1 MKRHWFRGLA
11 PRTLLTSVSIA
22 SLAACSDDGPERFAG
37 VVSYD
42 DFPESA
48 AGADR
53 SDDLG
58 IAHAFV
64 LSAGFANGR
73 AVQYLDLGDVNTV
86 PAKVYILMR
95 GGQPVAGQ
103 YPIVDTLPD
112 DFEYS
117 PFWQVVEVEV
127 DGGYEAND
135 IKSLKGLEDAGFEM
149 TETMEAIH
157 CPIVNP
163 DATWVA
169 ADLSQTYTVFW
180 GTGEEIPNPAFDP
193 SAPIDDVN
201 KPTLTDA
208 DATAGDIV
216 LTPLWQ
222 KRLRAFCWSDDLE
235 RRYPLVDEDGTV
247 SLDGASFGAR
257 FDTYDVAF
265 GAGGELGAEPT
276 DLLPVFASNVG
287 EDGYSPVVLQFYVAT
302 LDGAQAGSVGDFDP
316 DEVAA
321 AEPNALLDNPIVFP
335 LALDRFSVTIENTTP
350 AEGDGSLTFSPGIAT
365 VEDGS
370 APIWFEGEPALS
382 ALAVLAASGDAGPL
396 LTGFP
401 VSGRPLSPTIDT
413 QALPSVAPGETA
425 TVTVLA
431 SPWVPYF
438 SSAQALIGL
447 ENGFTGVSEVPLYDE
462 NFEAVDS
469 QSFDLPALITNAEAE
484 DPEDPEATVEV
495 VGPSPDVAAPVGSI
509 TIDLIAPGGNP

>member
-1 MKRHWFRGLA
+1 MKRLWFRGLA
-11 PRTLLTSVSIA
+11 SRTLLASVSIA
-22 SLAACSDDGPERFAG
+22 GLAACSDDGPERFAG
-37 VVSYD
+37 VVTYD
-42 DFPESA
+42 DFPASA
-48 AGADR
+48 AGVDR

-73 AVQYLDLGDVNTV
+73 AVQYLDLGAFNTT
-86 PAKVYILMR
+86 PAKVYIPMK
-95 GGQPVAGQ
+95 GGSPVAGQ
-103 YPIVDTLPD
+103 FPIVDTLPD
-112 DFEYS
+112 DAEYS

-127 DGGYEAND
+127 GSGYKAND
-135 IKSLKGLEDAGFEM
+135 IKSLKGLKDAGYDM

-169 ADLSQTYTVFW
+169 ADLSTTYTVFW

-193 SAPIDDVN
+193 SAPIDDTN

-208 DATAGDIV
+208 DATAGDIM
-216 LTPLWQ
+216 LTPVWQ
-222 KRLRAFCWSDDLE
+222 KQLRAFCWSDDLE
-235 RRYPLVDEDGTV
+235 RRYPIVEDAGAL
-247 SLDGASFGAR
+247 SIDPASFGAR
-257 FDTYDVAF
+257 YDTYDVAF

-276 DLLPVFASNVG
+276 DLLPVFAANAG
-287 EDGYSPVVLQFYVAT
+287 DADYTPVVLQYYVAT
-302 LDGAQAGSVGDFDP
+302 LDGAQAGSVADFDP
-316 DEVAA
+316 DEVAS
-321 AEPNALLDNPIVFP
+321 AEPNDLLDNPIVFP
-335 LALDRFSVTIENTTP
+335 LALDRFTVTIANTTP
-350 AEGDGSLTFSPGIAT
+350 AEGDGSFTFSSGIAT

-370 APIWFEGEPALS
+370 APIWLEGEPALS

-401 VSGRPLSPTIDT
+401 VSGRPLSPTLDT
-413 QALPSVAPGETA
+413 QALPTVAPGETA

-438 SSAQALIGL
+438 SSAQALVGL
-447 ENGFTGVSEVPLYDE
+447 ENGFTGVSEVPLYDDS
-462 NFEAVDS
+462 FAAVDT
-469 QSFDLPALITNAEAE
+469 QSFELSAFITNAEAP
-484 DPEDPEATVEV
+484 DPDDPEATLEV
-495 VGPSPDVAAPVGSI
+495 VGPAPDVTTPVGSI

>member
-163 DATWVA
+163 DATWA
-169 ADLSQTYTVFW
+169 RRRPRAR
-180 GTGEEIPNPAFDP
+180 PNP
-193 SAPIDDVN
+193 
-201 KPTLTDA
+201 TT
-208 DATAGDIV
+208 
-216 LTPLWQ
+216 
-222 KRLRAFCWSDDLE
+222 
-235 RRYPLVDEDGTV
+235 
-247 SLDGASFGAR
+247 
-257 FDTYDVAF
+257 
-265 GAGGELGAEPT
+265 
-276 DLLPVFASNVG
+276 
-287 EDGYSPVVLQFYVAT
+287 SP
-302 LDGAQAGSVGDFDP
+302 P
-316 DEVAA
+316 AA
-321 AEPNALLDNPIVFP
+321 K
-335 LALDRFSVTIENTTP
+335 S
-350 AEGDGSLTFSPGIAT
+350 
-365 VEDGS
+365 
-370 APIWFEGEPALS
+370 
-382 ALAVLAASGDAGPL
+382 
-396 LTGFP
+396 
-401 VSGRPLSPTIDT
+401 
-413 QALPSVAPGETA
+413 
-425 TVTVLA
+425 
-431 SPWVPYF
+431 
-438 SSAQALIGL
+438 
-447 ENGFTGVSEVPLYDE
+447 
-462 NFEAVDS
+462 
-469 QSFDLPALITNAEAE
+469 
-484 DPEDPEATVEV
+484 
-495 VGPSPDVAAPVGSI
+495 
-509 TIDLIAPGGNP
+509 